1 LYPAKLEYVK
11 PALEMVQKVW
21 IQSYVD
27 VAGKE
32 FVNKIRPGR
41 FLLAGGYALNDDG
54 TRTLGLA
61 SGGVQV
67 TLYEVDFLHQEVES
81 ARQFI
86 HTIQHEYVHII
97 NQDTPFDELE
107 FGAKSFADYNS
118 LWYLLDIDLQDNGFT
133 IDTYGNVLGFVT
145 GYARSNIMEDF
156 AETASYLLSHKPEE
170 YQAMLAK
177 VRSYENMTPA
187 EREAIGLTTEF
198 YKEGGADI
206 IERKVGLVKAYY
218 NALGIDFDELA
229 RVANKNADESPMLN
243 PGGQNIMNNV
253 IYGIRNT
260 QLVGK
265 NSIIRYCQGHADVSE
280 ITLTNK

>member
-1 LYPAKLEYVK
+1 
-11 PALEMVQKVW
+11 
-21 IQSYVD
+21 
-27 VAGKE
+27 
-32 FVNKIRPGR
+32 
-41 FLLAGGYALNDDG
+41 
-54 TRTLGLA
+54 
-61 SGGVQV
+61 
-67 TLYEVDFLHQEVES
+67 
-81 ARQFI
+81 
-86 HTIQHEYVHII
+86 
-97 NQDTPFDELE
+97 
-107 FGAKSFADYNS
+107 
-118 LWYLLDIDLQDNGFT
+118 
-133 IDTYGNVLGFVT
+133 
-145 GYARSNIMEDF
+145 
-156 AETASYLLSHKPEE
+156 
-170 YQAMLAK
+170 MLAK

>member
-1 LYPAKLEYVK
+1 
-11 PALEMVQKVW
+11 
-21 IQSYVD
+21 
-27 VAGKE
+27 
-32 FVNKIRPGR
+32 
-41 FLLAGGYALNDDG
+41 LLAGGYALNDDG